1 MDEIRIPLHFREG
14 MYSLNELPAES
25 DDFLLLRLE
34 PCEIVSYTVPKQNN
48 VVRLY
53 NLEEQFVLDH
63 LTATYRETGE
73 LYCVELRNDEDVT
86 LVYLHY
92 LDENDARAEVL
103 DFADQS
109 AAQIAEEHLR
119 CRDKVFRLF
128 IEHFYDG
135 ESFDYAAK
143 IVTDADRQALLANP
157 GERAEKRMSNPKFVQ
172 MLLND
177 SGNYPHE
184 KRVPCDTHTIGI
196 MLQCAPFDLF
206 GFVIQEMTERIKA
219 QVVPKLD
226 KTDDFQFIVSEYD

>member
-14 MYSLNELPAES
+14 MYHLNELPTES

-34 PCEIVSYTVPKQNN
+34 PCEIVSYSVPGKSN

-63 LTATYRETGE
+63 LTTTYRETGE
-73 LYCVELRNDEDVT
+73 LYCVELRGDEDVA

-92 LDENDARAEVL
+92 LDENDAKAEVL
-103 DFADQS
+103 DFAEQS
-109 AAQIAEEHLR
+109 AAQISEELLQCH
-119 CRDKVFRLF
+119 DKVFRLF

-157 GERAEKRMSNPKFVQ
+157 GERAAKRMSNPRFVQ
-172 MLLND
+172 MLLNN

-196 MLQCAPFDLF
+196 MLQCAPCDLLDY
-206 GFVIQEMTERIKA
+206 VIQEMTERIKA

-226 KTDDFQFIVSEYD
+226 KTDDFQFIMAEYD

>member
-1 MDEIRIPLHFREG
+1 MDEIRITLHFREG

-34 PCEIVSYTVPKQNN
+34 PCEIVSYTVPKQNH

-53 NLEEQFVLDH
+53 NIDKQDVQKY

-73 LYCVELRNDEDVT
+73 LYCVELRRDEDVT

-92 LDENDARAEVL
+92 RDENDARAEVL
-103 DFADQS
+103 DFAEQS
-109 AAQIAEEHLR
+109 AAQIAEELLQCH
-119 CRDKVFRLF
+119 DKVFRLF
-128 IEHFYDG
+128 IELFYDG

-157 GERAEKRMSNPKFVQ
+157 GERAAKRMSNPRFVQ
-172 MLLND
+172 MLLNN

-196 MLQCAPFDLF
+196 MLQCAPCDLLN
-206 GFVIQEMTERIKA
+206 FVIQEMTERIKA
-219 QVVPKLD
+219 NVVPKLD
-226 KTDDFQFIVSEYD
+226 KTDDFQFIMAEYD